1 MENNTNNNVN
11 SNEAYNG
18 YTAPEQQVNT
28 APAENPYANMQAFS
42 VDSVYGANPSV
53 GTNTQPTGNM
63 GNPII
68 ENSNRTLG
76 IIGAIGGAL
85 IGGAAWVLVGYLGYI
100 VGYLAILIYFLAVT
114 GYKKLGKKEDTFGYV
129 FCGILVLVV
138 VTLATYLYFGL
149 WLTNEL
155 KDIGKNVTI
164 GRVFGNMKWFLNNY
178 DLWGSFIKNLVMGYL
193 FSIAA
198 TVGML
203 VSHIKEVKN
212 K

>member
-18 YTAPEQQVNT
+18 YTAPEQPANA
-28 APAENPYANMQAFS
+28 APVENPYANMQAFS
-42 VDSVYGANPSV
+42 VDSVYGTAPSV
-53 GTNTQPTGNM
+53 GTNTQPAGNM

-100 VGYLAILIYFLAVT
+100 VGYLSILIYFLAAW
-114 GYKKLGKKEDTFGYV
+114 GYKKLGKKEDVFGYV
-129 FCGILVLVV
+129 FSGILVF
-138 VTLATYLYFGL
+138 VTVTIGTYVTTGL
-149 WLTNEL
+149 IIHRELNEMGRDL
-155 KDIGKNVTI
+155 SI
-164 GRVFGNMKWFLNNY
+164 GRVFENFGWYMRNY
-178 DLWGSFIKNLVMGYL
+178 DMWGIFIKDLVIGYL
-193 FSIAA
+193 FSILA

-203 VSHIKEVKN
+203 VGHIKGVKN

>member
-1 MENNTNNNVN
+1 MENNFNNN
-11 SNEAYNG
+11 ETYNG
-18 YTAPEQQVNT
+18 YAAGEQPVNQQ
-28 APAENPYANMQAFS
+28 PAENPYANMQAFS
-42 VDSVYGANPSV
+42 VDATYGTGTSYSAQPS
-53 GTNTQPTGNM
+53 GNM
-63 GNPII
+63 GNPVI
-68 ENSNRTLG
+68 EENKRMLG

-100 VGYLAILIYFLAVT
+100 VGWIAVLIYFLAVT

-138 VTLATYLYFGL
+138 VTIATYLYFGL
-149 WLTNEL
+149 WLTREL
-155 KDIGKNVTI
+155 NDIGKNVTI
-164 GRVFGNMKWFLNNY
+164 GRVFGNMKWFMHNY

-203 VSHIKEVKN
+203 VSHIKEVRN